1 METTPHPILDEVL
14 PLMNVQPGDRIL
26 DVGCGDGWACRRLAA
41 ALPLGFVIG
50 LEISDDRVREARAKS
65 TSFEN
70 ILYLW
75 SSAEQIP
82 WQEDFF
88 TGALCV
94 DSIGY
99 FGNLEKVLRELHRVL
114 TPGGSLWIIDQVR
127 TEDSGSERI
136 RADLNAK
143 ERLPFAE
150 EYAALLR
157 QCGFEDVA
165 CRLLPNSS
173 GNPPANPDV
182 SPSPA
187 GALLISARKPQE

>member
-1 METTPHPILDEVL
+1 METTHHQILDEVL
-14 PLMNVQPGDRIL
+14 PLMNVQPGDRII

-82 WQEDFF
+82 WQEGFF

-94 DSIGY
+94 DSVGY
-99 FGNLEKVLRELHRVL
+99 FGDLEKVLRELHRVL

-127 TEDSGSERI
+127 KEDGGSELI
-136 RADLNAK
+136 RADLNEK
-143 ERLPFAE
+143 ERLLSAE
-150 EYAALLR
+150 KYAALLR
-157 QCGFEDVA
+157 ECGFEEVD
-165 CRLLPNSS
+165 CRLLTSS
-173 GNPPANPDV
+173 LGNPPAYPDV
-182 SPSPA
+182 SASPVD
-187 GALLISARKPQE
+187 ALLISARKKQE

>member
-1 METTPHPILDEVL
+1 METTHHPFLEEVL
-14 PLMNVQPGDRIL
+14 PLMNVQPGDRIM

-88 TGALCV
+88 TKALCV
-94 DSIGY
+94 DSVCY
-99 FGNLEKVLRELHRVL
+99 FGDLEKVLRELHRVL
-114 TPGGSLWIIDQVR
+114 APGGSLWIINPMR
-127 TEDSGSERI
+127 KEDGGSERI
-136 RADLNAK
+136 LEESIAK
-143 ERLPFAE
+143 GRLLSAE
-150 EYAALLR
+150 ESVALLR
-157 QCGFEDVA
+157 ECGFVEVV
-165 CRLLPNSS
+165 CGLLPNALE
-173 GNPPANPDV
+173 NPLAPPDV
-182 SPSPA
+182 SRSPVD
-187 GALLISARKPQE
+187 ALLISARKPEK